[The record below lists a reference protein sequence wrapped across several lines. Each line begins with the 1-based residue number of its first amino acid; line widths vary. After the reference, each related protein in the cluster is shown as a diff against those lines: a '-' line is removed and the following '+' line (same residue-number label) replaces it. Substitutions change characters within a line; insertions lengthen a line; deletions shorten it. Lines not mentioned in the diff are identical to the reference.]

1 MSITIT
7 VTDRNLNVVGDP
19 VAGWS
24 DLDVVGR
31 WNEPWS
37 ASFTAPAT
45 PDLLDQLQ
53 PGNRVVVMR
62 DRQIFT
68 SGPIEKPGPYVWEA
82 GSAENGGPGKITV
95 HFADDLALVA
105 GRVVY
110 PDPAQPSTNQATVA
124 AWTSTA
130 NAEVLMRNLVN
141 LNAGPGALAV
151 RQIPK
156 LVLGTLQGVGTSI
169 TVTSRFGALCD
180 ELRTAATAGGR
191 LGFRTRQVGTNIE
204 FQVYAPVDRS
214 ATVRFSRGL
223 GTLRG
228 INYDPEAP
236 ATTVA
241 IVGGQGEGTART
253 IREVVGAGAAT
264 WWRLEKFIDQRQT
277 NVVAELDAA
286 GAETLATDGESV
298 KLATVTVDTE
308 DIRYGR
314 DYQLGD
320 RVPVELYQGVTPIT
334 DVVRQIH
341 LTATPDKGE
350 TLTSLIGTQD
360 ATRDPAWLQVGRDL
374 QRRLGRVE
382 RR

>member
-1 MSITIT
+1 MTIT
-7 VTDRNLNVVGDP
+7 LTITDRNLQVLGDP

-24 DLDVVGR
+24 DIDVVGR
-31 WNEPWS
+31 WNAPWS
-37 ASFTAPAT
+37 GSFTAPAT

-62 DRQIFT
+62 DRQVFMA
-68 SGPIEKPGPYVWEA
+68 GPIEKPGPYVWEA
-82 GSAENGGPGKITV
+82 GSAEAGGPGKISV
-95 HFADDLALVA
+95 HFADDLALLA

-110 PDPAQPSTNQATVA
+110 PNPAQPATNQTAVA
-124 AWTSTA
+124 SWASTA

-156 LVLGTLQGVGTSI
+156 LILGTLQGVGTNV
-169 TVTSRFGALCD
+169 TLTSRFGALCD
-180 ELRTAATAGGR
+180 ELRTAATAGGG

-253 IREVVGAGAAT
+253 IREVVDPGAAT

-277 NVVAELDAA
+277 NVTAELDAA
-286 GAETLATDGESV
+286 GAEALATDGESV
-298 KLATVTVDTE
+298 KLATVTVDTK

-320 RVPVELYQGVTPIT
+320 KAPVELHQAGPVIT
-334 DVVRQIH
+334 DVVRQVH
-341 LTATPDKGE
+341 LVASPDKGE
-350 TLTSLIGTQD
+350 TLTALVGTQD
-360 ATRDPAWLQVGRDL
+360 ATHDPAWLQVGRDL